1 MKISPILFVYI
12 LILFPLTQL
21 SAQKTIPQGY
31 FSPPLDINLGITG
44 SFSEIR
50 PNHFHSGTDFQVQQ
64 KEGLPVY
71 AVADG
76 FVSRIKVSP
85 VGFGNALYIDHPNG
99 YTSVYAHLEKYS
111 DTITQYLR
119 SNQYRLKSFDV
130 DLFPA
135 HKKDSIYVK
144 RGQLIGYAGNSGSS
158 GGAHLHFELRTTVT
172 ERIINPLLFGFD
184 IADIYPP
191 FIDFIKIYPEGDQSF
206 IGASPE
212 PKRFALRK
220 APDGDYRLAEKDT
233 ITAWGNF
240 SIGAQA
246 FDYNQN
252 QTDRNGFYSMR
263 MYHNY
268 VEFFSMECDSFSF
281 DESRYVNASIDYADN
296 YNLGNRIV
304 KSKKLPG
311 NKLSFFKTDAANG
324 IINVTDGLLHE
335 VHISVVDLSGNMAN
349 LRFWIQSQKPLE
361 VVQMPASSDGDT
373 SVFFRFDKV
382 NRFETGELKVDLPVG
397 CLYDNL
403 NFTYKKAPGNKTMF
417 SDIHYLN
424 NPEVP
429 LHNRMKVSVKATK
442 LPQRLRSKALLV
454 RVDRSGK
461 RSPADGSYE
470 NGYVTTSTNL
480 FDGYAIAVDTVAP
493 VIKPWPENKKKIKT
507 SLRFTVYDNLSGIK
521 TYKGELNGKWVL
533 VEWDPKNR
541 LMMYRFDFMTQPG
554 NNTFTLFLEDEKGNK
569 SRYSTSFVK

>member
-1 MKISPILFVYI
+1 MKIYPILLVYI

-31 FSPPLDINLGITG
+31 FSSPLDINLGITG
-44 SFSEIR
+44 SFSEVR

-99 YTSVYAHLEKYS
+99 YTSVYAHLENYN
-111 DTITQYLR
+111 DTITAYLR
-119 SNQYRLKSFDV
+119 ANQYKVKSFEV

-135 HKKDSIYVK
+135 HKKDSIFVK

-184 IADIYPP
+184 IVDVYPP
-191 FIDFIKIYPEGDQSF
+191 FIDFIKIYPENDKSF
-206 IGASPE
+206 IGASSE
-212 PKRFALRK
+212 PKRFMLRK
-220 APDGDYRLAEKDT
+220 AANGDYRLADKDT
-233 ITAWGNF
+233 IWAWGNF

-246 FDYNQN
+246 FDYNQS

-335 VHISVVDLSGNMAN
+335 ILVSVVDLSGNMTN

-361 VVQMPASSDGDT
+361 VVQTPSFPDPDST
-373 SVFFRFDKV
+373 ILFRYDKV
-382 NRFETGELKVDLPVG
+382 NRFEKGDLKLELPAG
-397 CLYDNL
+397 CMYDNL
-403 NFTYKKAPGNKTMF
+403 NFTYKKAPGNKATF
-417 SDIHYLN
+417 SDIHFLHN
-424 NPEVP
+424 AEVP
-429 LHNRMKVSVKATK
+429 LHNRMKVSIKATK
-442 LPQRLRSKALLV
+442 LPPRLRSKALLV
-454 RVDRSGK
+454 RVDRTGK
-461 RSPADGSYE
+461 RSAADGSYE
-470 NGYVTTSTNL
+470 NGWVTATTNL

-493 VIKPWPENKKKIKT
+493 VIKPWPENKKKNKT
-507 SLRFTVYDNLSGIK
+507 SLRFAVSDNLSGIES
-521 TYKGELNGKWVL
+521 YRGELNGKWVL

-541 LMMYRFDFMTQPG
+541 LMIYRFDFMTQPG
-554 NNTFTLFLEDEKGNK
+554 TNKFTLFVEDEKGNK
-569 SRYSTSFVK
+569 SRFSTSFVK

>member
-296 YNLGNRIV
+296 YNLGNRIL

-361 VVQMPASSDGDT
+361 VVQTPASSDVDT

-417 SDIHYLN
+417 SDIHSLN

>member
-12 LILFPLTQL
+12 LLLFPLTQL

-50 PNHFHSGTDFQVQQ
+50 PNHFHSGTDFHVQQ

-296 YNLGNRIV
+296 YNLGNRIL

-361 VVQMPASSDGDT
+361 VVQTPASSDVDT

-424 NPEVP
+424 NPECP
-429 LHNRMKVSVKATK
+429 C
-442 LPQRLRSKALLV
+442 
-454 RVDRSGK
+454 
-461 RSPADGSYE
+461 
-470 NGYVTTSTNL
+470 
-480 FDGYAIAVDTVAP
+480 ITV
-493 VIKPWPENKKKIKT
+493 
-507 SLRFTVYDNLSGIK
+507 
-521 TYKGELNGKWVL
+521 
-533 VEWDPKNR
+533 
-541 LMMYRFDFMTQPG
+541 
-554 NNTFTLFLEDEKGNK
+554 
-569 SRYSTSFVK
+569 

>member
-50 PNHFHSGTDFQVQQ
+50 PNHFHSGTDFHVQQ

-361 VVQMPASSDGDT
+361 VVQTPASSDVDT

-554 NNTFTLFLEDEKGNK
+554 KNTFTLFLEDEKGNK

>member
-1 MKISPILFVYI
+1 MKIYPILFVYL
-12 LILFPLTQL
+12 LILFPFTQL
-21 SAQKTIPQGY
+21 LAQKTIPQGY
-31 FSPPLDINLGITG
+31 FSPPLDINLGLTG
-44 SFSEIR
+44 SFSEVR
-50 PNHFHSGTDFQVQQ
+50 PNHFHSGTDLQVQQ

-99 YTSVYAHLEKYS
+99 YTSVYAHLENYS
-111 DTITQYLR
+111 DSITEYLR
-119 SNQYRLKSFDV
+119 ANQYRLKSFDL

-135 HKKDSIYVK
+135 NKKDTLYVK

-158 GGAHLHFELRTTVT
+158 GGPHLHFELRTTVT

-184 IADIYPP
+184 IADVFPP
-191 FIDFIKIYPEGDQSF
+191 FIDFIKIYPEGDESF
-206 IGASPE
+206 IGSSPG
-212 PKRFALRK
+212 PTKFSLQK
-220 APDGDYRLAEKDT
+220 APGGDYRLADKDT
-233 ITAWGNF
+233 IPAWGYL

-252 QTDRNGFYSMR
+252 QTDRNGFYSLR

-296 YNLGNRIV
+296 YNQGTRIV

-311 NKLSFFKTDAANG
+311 NKLSFFKTDNAG
-324 IINVTDGLLHE
+324 GVINATDGLLHE
-335 VHISVVDLSGNMAN
+335 ILISVVDLSGNMAN

-361 VVQMPASSDGDT
+361 VVQAPAVSDADT
-373 SVFFRFDKV
+373 SVFFRFDKS
-382 NRFETGELKVDLPVG
+382 NSFETGDLKVSLPAG

-403 NFTYKKAPGNKTMF
+403 SFTYKKAPGTRAMF
-417 SDIHYLN
+417 SDIHYLG

-429 LHNRMKVSVKATK
+429 LHTRMKVSVKATK

-454 RVDRSGK
+454 RVDRTGK
-461 RSPADGSYE
+461 RSPANGSYE
-470 NGYVTTSTNL
+470 NGYVTAATNL

-493 VIKPWPENKKKIKT
+493 VIKPWPENKKKNKS
-507 SLRFTVYDNLSGIK
+507 SLRFAVTDNLSGIR

-533 VEWDPKNR
+533 VEWDPKER
-541 LMMYRFDFMTQPG
+541 LMIYRFDFMTQPG
-554 NNTFTLFLEDEKGNK
+554 KNTFTLFVEDEKGNK
-569 SRYSTSFVK
+569 SKYSTGFVK